1 MPAKA
6 KQMLMFFRGK
16 RGAILLVAIGVA
28 LFFVLGGHR
37 AVFNLALNEM
47 AGFLLGS
54 GDVEYQGDTE
64 YEEVAEV
71 PSTGDIEDTPVG
83 QEEDHPPR
91 TAIVTASTLLEAVR
105 ATEAMAADL
114 DGDGIELAQAG
125 SDTSQAGKAAG
136 EGEPPRRTIQT
147 YTASFLRDPFQSL
160 ISRDERAPSK
170 LLDVSGAKMVGSVWG
185 DSGIIALLE
194 DEAGRS
200 YALKV
205 GDKVINGRVVSV
217 TPASVTFSITV
228 FGLTRSVTL
237 ELAEEG
243 EW

>member
-6 KQMLMFFRGK
+6 KRMLMFFRGK
-16 RGAILLVAIGVA
+16 RGAVLLVAMGAA

-37 AVFNLALNEM
+37 VVFDLALNEM

-54 GDVEYQGDTE
+54 GDIE
-64 YEEVAEV
+64 YEEAA
-71 PSTGDIEDTPVG
+71 DTHSAGSVENATEAV
-83 QEEDHPPR
+83 EEEAPR
-91 TAIVTASTLLEAVR
+91 TAILSASALFEAVH
-105 ATEAMAADL
+105 ATDALASDL
-114 DGDGIELAQAG
+114 DDGAVELAQAG
-125 SDTSQAGKAAG
+125 SGTSEAVADSDEAA
-136 EGEPPRRTIQT
+136 PPRTTIQT

-160 ISRDERAPSK
+160 IARDERAPSK
-170 LLDVSGAKMVGSVWG
+170 LLDVSNAKMVGSVWG

-205 GDKVINGRVVSV
+205 GDKVVNGRVISV

>member
-1 MPAKA
+1 MPAKV

-28 LFFVLGGHR
+28 LFFALGGHR
-37 AVFNLALNEM
+37 AVFNLALNGM

-54 GDVEYQGDTE
+54 GEVE
-64 YEEVAEV
+64 YEEVAEP
-71 PSTGDIEDTPVG
+71 PSVEIVEDTPVVEP
-83 QEEDHPPR
+83 EEEPSH
-91 TAIVTASTLLEAVR
+91 AVIVSAGTILDAVQ
-105 ATEAMAADL
+105 ATEAQAAEV
-114 DGDGIELAQAG
+114 GEGETAEAG
-125 SDTSQAGKAAG
+125 SDSAGAG
-136 EGEPPRRTIQT
+136 TGEEEPPRRTVQT
-147 YTASFLRDPFQSL
+147 YTATFLRDPFQSL
-160 ISRDERAPSK
+160 IARDERAPSK
-170 LLDVSGAKMVGSVWG
+170 LLDVSNARMVGSVWG

-205 GDKVINGRVVSV
+205 GDKVVNGRVVSV

>member
-6 KQMLMFFRGK
+6 KQMLKFFRGK
-16 RGAILLVAIGVA
+16 RGTILLVAIGVA

-54 GDVEYQGDTE
+54 GDVQLEV
-64 YEEVAEV
+64 VAETPGIETAEQPAADEQEK
-71 PSTGDIEDTPVG
+71 PS
-83 QEEDHPPR
+83 R
-91 TAIVTASTLLEAVR
+91 TVIVSASTLLEAVQ
-105 ATEAMAADL
+105 ATEALAEDL
-114 DGDGIELAQAG
+114 VEGQVELAQAG
-125 SDTSQAGKAAG
+125 SDTLSSGSAAS
-136 EGEPPRRTIQT
+136 EDMPARRTIQT

-160 ISRDERAPSK
+160 IARDERAPSK
-170 LLDVSGAKMVGSVWG
+170 LLDVSGARMVGSVWG

-194 DEAGRS
+194 DESGRS

-205 GDKVINGRVVSV
+205 GDKVVNGRVISV

>member
-1 MPAKA
+1 
-6 KQMLMFFRGK
+6 MLMFFRGK
-16 RGAILLVAIGVA
+16 RGSVLLIAIGVA

-37 AVFNLALNEM
+37 MVFSLALNEM
-47 AGFLLGS
+47 AGFLTG
-54 GDVEYQGDTE
+54 
-64 YEEVAEV
+64 
-71 PSTGDIEDTPVG
+71 TGDIEYVEYEEAAGTLGAESDEEATVIV
-83 QEEDHPPR
+83 QEDEPSR
-91 TAIVTASTLLEAVR
+91 TVVLSASTLIDAVQ
-105 ATEAMAADL
+105 ATEAQASPTEESVIL
-114 DGDGIELAQAG
+114 LAQAG
-125 SDTSQAGKAAG
+125 ADTSEAEAEGG
-136 EGEPPRRTIQT
+136 ESDAPPRRTLQT
-147 YTASFLRDPFQSL
+147 YTASFLRDPFISL
-160 ISRDERAPSK
+160 IARDERAASK
-170 LLDVSGAKMVGSVWG
+170 LLDVSSGRMVGSVWG

-205 GDKVINGRVVSV
+205 GDKVVNGRVISV

>member
-6 KQMLMFFRGK
+6 KQMLKFFRGK
-16 RGAILLVAIGVA
+16 RGAVLLVAIGVA

-54 GDVEYQGDTE
+54 GDVEF
-64 YEEVAEV
+64 EEVAET
-71 PSTGDIEDTPVG
+71 PSIETIEETAVG
-83 QEEDHPPR
+83 EQEEKPSR
-91 TAIVTASTLLEAVR
+91 TVIVSASTLLEAVQ
-105 ATEAMAADL
+105 ATEALAADL
-114 DGDGIELAQAG
+114 DEDRVELAQAG
-125 SDTSQAGKAAG
+125 SDASGAGDDPDEDA
-136 EGEPPRRTIQT
+136 PPRSTIQT
-147 YTASFLRDPFQSL
+147 YTATFLRDPFQSL
-160 ISRDERAPSK
+160 IARDERAPSK
-170 LLDVSGAKMVGSVWG
+170 LLDVSNARMVGSVWG

-205 GDKVINGRVVSV
+205 GDKVINGRVISV

>member
-1 MPAKA
+1 M
-6 KQMLMFFRGK
+6 
-16 RGAILLVAIGVA
+16 
-28 LFFVLGGHR
+28 
-37 AVFNLALNEM
+37 VFNIALNEM

-54 GDVEYQGDTE
+54 GDIE
-64 YEEVAEV
+64 YEEVA
-71 PSTGDIEDTPVG
+71 DTPETVAS
-83 QEEDHPPR
+83 EEAATIAQKDETSR
-91 TAIVTASTLLEAVR
+91 TLILSASTLLEAVQ
-105 ATEAMAADL
+105 ATEALASATDEEDL
-114 DGDGIELAQAG
+114 ELAQAG
-125 SDTSQAGKAAG
+125 SDTPETGAGAAASDA
-136 EGEPPRRTIQT
+136 PPRKTLQT

-160 ISRDERAPSK
+160 IARDERAPSR
-170 LLDVSGAKMVGSVWG
+170 LLDVSSARMVGSVWG

-205 GDKVINGRVVSV
+205 GDKVVNGRVISV

>member
-16 RGAILLVAIGVA
+16 RGTILLVAVGVA

-37 AVFNLALNEM
+37 AIANLALNEM
-47 AGFLLGS
+47 AGFLLGT
-54 GDVEYQGDTE
+54 GDVEYEGEHVNVADASDAVREDANTVPAQEAPAPPAALVSASALLEVVTVTPAEAAPLEG
-64 YEEVAEV
+64 EEV
-71 PSTGDIEDTPVG
+71 
-83 QEEDHPPR
+83 
-91 TAIVTASTLLEAVR
+91 L
-105 ATEAMAADL
+105 
-114 DGDGIELAQAG
+114 LAQAR
-125 SDTSQAGKAAG
+125 SDTSLAAVDL
-136 EGEPPRRTIQT
+136 PSRQTVQT
-147 YTASFLRDPFQSL
+147 YTASFLRDPFKTL
-160 ISRDERAPSK
+160 IGEEEGAVRK
-170 LLDVSGAKMVGSVWG
+170 LLDVSSARMVGSVWG
-185 DSGIIALLE
+185 DTGIIALLE

-205 GDKVINGRVVSV
+205 GDKVVNGRVVSV

-237 ELAEEG
+237 ELADEG

>member
-16 RGAILLVAIGVA
+16 RGAVLLVAIGVA

-37 AVFNLALNEM
+37 VVFNLALNEM
-47 AGFLLGS
+47 AGFLLG
-54 GDVEYQGDTE
+54 
-64 YEEVAEV
+64 
-71 PSTGDIEDTPVG
+71 TGDIEYQEVAESPGTEGIEETAVSE
-83 QEEDHPPR
+83 QEEEPSR
-91 TAIVTASTLLEAVR
+91 TVILSASTLLEAVQ
-105 ATEAMAADL
+105 ATEALASDL
-114 DGDGIELAQAG
+114 DEGRTELAQAG
-125 SDTSQAGKAAG
+125 SDTSGAGG
-136 EGEPPRRTIQT
+136 ETDEDAPPRRSIQT
-147 YTASFLRDPFQSL
+147 YTANFLRDPFQSL
-160 ISRDERAPSK
+160 IARDERAPSK
-170 LLDVSGAKMVGSVWG
+170 LLDVSSARMVGSVWG

-194 DEAGRS
+194 DEFGRS

-205 GDKVINGRVVSV
+205 GDKVVNGRVISV
-217 TPASVTFSITV
+217 TPASATFSITV

>member
-1 MPAKA
+1 MPAKS
-6 KQMLMFFRGK
+6 KQMLMFFRGR

-28 LFFVLGGHR
+28 LFFMLGGHR
-37 AVFNLALNEM
+37 VVFNLALNEM

-54 GDVEYQGDTE
+54 GDVEL
-64 YEEVAEV
+64 EEVAET
-71 PSTGDIEDTPVG
+71 PGIENDGDTTAFEQED
-83 QEEDHPPR
+83 DPPR
-91 TAIVTASTLLEAVR
+91 TVILSAGALLGAVQ
-105 ATEAMAADL
+105 ATEALASDL
-114 DGDGIELAQAG
+114 GSDRVESAQA
-125 SDTSQAGKAAG
+125 DTSQSGGGTDGDAPARH
-136 EGEPPRRTIQT
+136 PDQT
-147 YTASFLRDPFQSL
+147 YTANFLRDPFRSL
-160 ISRDERAPSK
+160 IAGDEKAPSR
-170 LLDVSGAKMVGSVWG
+170 LLDVSRASMVGSVWG

-205 GDKVINGRVVSV
+205 GDKVVNGRIVSV

>member
-1 MPAKA
+1 
-6 KQMLMFFRGK
+6 MLVFFRGK
-16 RGAILLVAIGVA
+16 RGAVLLVAIGVA

-54 GDVEYQGDTE
+54 GDVEYEVE
-64 YEEVAEV
+64 YEVVTEPPGTENTEVAAASER
-71 PSTGDIEDTPVG
+71 D
-83 QEEDHPPR
+83 EEASR
-91 TAIVTASTLLEAVR
+91 THIISASTLLEAVQV
-105 ATEAMAADL
+105 TEAVASDL
-114 DGDGIELAQAG
+114 DGEAMELAQAA
-125 SDTSQAGKAAG
+125 SDTAEVLGFT
-136 EGEPPRRTIQT
+136 EDDTPPRHTIDS
-147 YTASFLRDPFQSL
+147 YTATFLRDPFQSL
-160 ISRDERAPSK
+160 IARDEKAPSK
-170 LLDVSGAKMVGSVWG
+170 LLDVSSARMVGSVWG

-205 GDKVINGRVVSV
+205 GDRVVNGRVVSV

>member
-6 KQMLMFFRGK
+6 KQLLMFFRGK
-16 RGAILLVAIGVA
+16 RGAVLLVAIGVT

-37 AVFNLALNEM
+37 VVFNVALNEM

-54 GDVEYQGDTE
+54 GDIEYQ
-64 YEEVAEV
+64 EVAETPGV
-71 PSTGDIEDTPVG
+71 ESTEETAVNEQ
-83 QEEDHPPR
+83 QEEPSR
-91 TAIVTASTLLEAVR
+91 TVILSASTLMEAVQ
-105 ATEAMAADL
+105 ATEAMASDL
-114 DGDGIELAQAG
+114 DTEPVELAQAD
-125 SDTSQAGKAAG
+125 SDAPEADGGTDGDA
-136 EGEPPRRTIQT
+136 PPRRTIQT
-147 YTASFLRDPFQSL
+147 YTANFLRDPFQSL
-160 ISRDERAPSK
+160 IARDERAPSK
-170 LLDVSGAKMVGSVWG
+170 LLDVSSARMVGSVWG

-205 GDKVINGRVVSV
+205 GDRVVNGRVVSV

>member
-6 KQMLMFFRGK
+6 KQMLMFLRGK

-28 LFFVLGGHR
+28 LFFALGGHR
-37 AVFNLALNEM
+37 AIFNVALNEM

-54 GDVEYQGDTE
+54 GDVEY
-64 YEEVAEV
+64 EEMAET
-71 PSTGDIEDTPVG
+71 PSVEIIEETAVVD
-83 QEEDHPPR
+83 EEEEPAR
-91 TAIVTASTLLEAVR
+91 TVIVSAGALLEAVQ
-105 ATEAMAADL
+105 ATEVLAADL
-114 DGDGIELAQAG
+114 EDERVELAQAG
-125 SDTSQAGKAAG
+125 SDTAVGGLDAG
-136 EGEPPRRTIQT
+136 EDAPPRRTIQT
-147 YTASFLRDPFQSL
+147 YTATFLRDPFQSL
-160 ISRDERAPSK
+160 IARDERAPSK
-170 LLDVSGAKMVGSVWG
+170 LLDVSSARMVGSVWG

-205 GDKVINGRVVSV
+205 GDKVVNGRVISV

>member
-1 MPAKA
+1 MPAKT
-6 KQMLMFFRGK
+6 KLMFFRSK
-16 RGAILLVAIGVA
+16 RGAVLLVAVGVA

-37 AVFNLALNEM
+37 MVVNLALNEM
-47 AGFLLGS
+47 AGFLLGT
-54 GDVEYQGDTE
+54 GDIE
-64 YEEVAEV
+64 YEEVAEM
-71 PSTGDIEDTPVG
+71 PETPG
-83 QEEDHPPR
+83 GMETMDNAEEDAPSR
-91 TAIVTASTLLEAVR
+91 TALLSANTLLEAVQ
-105 ATEAMAADL
+105 AMPAQASPTGEDETL
-114 DGDGIELAQAG
+114 LAQAG
-125 SDTSQAGKAAG
+125 SDSSGMEVFDMG
-136 EGEPPRRTIQT
+136 EDLPSREHVQT
-147 YTASFLRDPFQSL
+147 YTASFLRDPFASL
-160 ISRDERAPSK
+160 IAEEERRPSK
-170 LLDVSGAKMVGSVWG
+170 LLDVSGARMVGSVWG

>member
-1 MPAKA
+1 
-6 KQMLMFFRGK
+6 
-16 RGAILLVAIGVA
+16 
-28 LFFVLGGHR
+28 
-37 AVFNLALNEM
+37 VFNLALNEM

-54 GDVEYQGDTE
+54 GDVEYEVE
-64 YEEVAEV
+64 YTEVAET
-71 PSTGDIEDTPVG
+71 PSAEITKDTAVVD
-83 QEEDHPPR
+83 EEEEPPR
-91 TAIVTASTLLEAVR
+91 TVIVSASTLLEVVQ
-105 ATEAMAADL
+105 ATEAVAADL
-114 DGDGIELAQAG
+114 EGDLMELAQAG
-125 SDTSQAGKAAG
+125 SDASGGGSDTDDEA
-136 EGEPPRRTIQT
+136 PPRHTIQT
-147 YTASFLRDPFQSL
+147 YTATFLRDPFQSL
-160 ISRDERAPSK
+160 IARDERAPSK
-170 LLDVSGAKMVGSVWG
+170 LLDVSNASMVGAVWG

-205 GDKVINGRVVSV
+205 GDKVVNGRVISV

>member
-37 AVFNLALNEM
+37 AVFNLALNGM

-54 GDVEYQGDTE
+54 GDVEY
-64 YEEVAEV
+64 EEVAETQSV
-71 PSTGDIEDTPVG
+71 EITEETAVVDEEEEPS
-83 QEEDHPPR
+83 R
-91 TAIVTASTLLEAVR
+91 TVIISAGAILDAVQ
-105 ATEAMAADL
+105 ATEALAADL
-114 DGDGIELAQAG
+114 GEDRVELAEAG
-125 SDTSQAGKAAG
+125 SDKAEAGGNMDDDA
-136 EGEPPRRTIQT
+136 PPRRTVQT
-147 YTASFLRDPFQSL
+147 YTATFLRDPFQSL
-160 ISRDERAPSK
+160 ITRDEKAPSK
-170 LLDVSGAKMVGSVWG
+170 LLDVSNARMVGSVWG
-185 DSGIIALLE
+185 ESGIIALLE

-205 GDKVINGRVVSV
+205 GDKVVNGRVVSV